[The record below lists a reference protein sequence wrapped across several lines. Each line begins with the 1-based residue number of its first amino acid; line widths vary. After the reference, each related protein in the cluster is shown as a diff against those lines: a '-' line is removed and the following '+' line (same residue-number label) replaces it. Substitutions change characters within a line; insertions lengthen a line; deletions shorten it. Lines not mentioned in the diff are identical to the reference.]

1 MMGAAFAHNQD
12 PSRHPRSHSLG
23 LSMEVSRMG
32 ATPHNNNDLENHG
45 RGEASELRQDSVG
58 YEVNEGK
65 MFA

>member
-1 MMGAAFAHNQD
+1 
-12 PSRHPRSHSLG
+12 
-23 LSMEVSRMG
+23 MEVSRMG

-45 RGEASELRQDSVG
+45 RGGASELRQDSVG